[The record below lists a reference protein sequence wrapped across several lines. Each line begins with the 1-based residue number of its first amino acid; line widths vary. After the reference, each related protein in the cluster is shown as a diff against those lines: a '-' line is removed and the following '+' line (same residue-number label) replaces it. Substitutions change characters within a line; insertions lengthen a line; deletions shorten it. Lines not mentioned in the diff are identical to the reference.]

1 MNSPSRWAIGDRES
15 KAMSDTKKPVGYG
28 HDQKGAAGGTTIGGG
43 KPAVAHTVA
52 ADKSA
57 GEGTEPTAKTF
68 LIDDQEIDIREGET
82 IFRAARRL
90 DIKLPHLCYSPK
102 PGYRPDGN
110 CRVCMVE
117 IEGERVLA
125 ASCLRTPTPGMKVK
139 TQTDRA
145 KTARR
150 MVAELLLTDQP
161 AIEVAHDPDSELW
174 KIVKRLKIED
184 GRFPKRDAIEVPAPD
199 RSHVAMAVN
208 LDACIQCNLCVR
220 ACREVQVNDVIGMAG
235 RGHLEKIVFDINDPM
250 GASTCVACG
259 ECVQACPT
267 GALMPSTMVD
277 ENNVYLGKPDRTV
290 DSVCPYCGVGCQLTY
305 QIKDDKIVAVAGK
318 NGPANQNRLCV
329 KGRFG
334 FDYVANPQRL
344 LKPMIRKDGVP
355 KVPHEMV
362 DPSNPWT
369 HFREATWEEALDR
382 AAGGLKK
389 IRDRDGPDALAGFG
403 SAKGSNEEAY
413 LFQKLVRTGFG
424 TNNVDHCTRL
434 CHASSVSALLE
445 GVGSAAVTATFNECK
460 NSEVIIVIGAN
471 PTDNHPVAATF
482 FKQAAKRGAKLVVMD
497 PRGTAMKRHAWKM
510 LQFKNGTDVA
520 MLNAMLNVIVTE
532 KLYDQQY
539 IQTYVEGFEAWKES
553 VKDFTPEE
561 MAPIC
566 GIDAD
571 TLREVARAYA
581 RAESAIIFWGMG
593 VSQHTHGTD
602 NARCLIALSLIT
614 GQVGRPG
621 TGLHP
626 LRGQNNVQGASDA
639 GLIPM
644 FFPDYRSVEDPEI
657 RAQYESKW
665 GVKLPP
671 KRGKTVVEIMDAVHA
686 DEIKGMYIEGEN
698 PAMSDPDLNHAR
710 EALAHLEHLVVQ
722 DLFLTETA
730 VYADVI
736 LPASAWPEKDGTVT
750 NTNRQVQ
757 MGRQALPLPGDTRH
771 ALWIIQEIA
780 NRMGCGWTY
789 KHVSEV
795 YTEMAS
801 MMPALDNISWE
812 RVEREHAVTYP
823 SDGPDIPGRDVVFDK
838 GYPRPGGFAKLVA
851 TKLQPPDEVPD
862 AEYPFIL
869 STGRQLEHWHTG
881 SMTRRA
887 TVLDSLEPSAIAQ
900 LSRGTLAKLGIKAG
914 DPVRVT
920 TRRGTVELFSR
931 QDDGVPDG
939 VVFIPFAYVEAAANL
954 LTNPKLDPFGK
965 IPEFKFC
972 AAKVEAVDPMSRV
985 AAE

>member
-1 MNSPSRWAIGDRES
+1 MADSNEQ
-15 KAMSDTKKPVGYG
+15 KPN
-28 HDQKGAAGGTTIGGG
+28 
-43 KPAVAHTVA
+43 
-52 ADKSA
+52 
-57 GEGTEPTAKTF
+57 TF
-68 LIDDQEIDIREGET
+68 FIDNNEIDIREGES

-102 PGYRPDGN
+102 PGYRADGN

-125 ASCLRTPTPGMKVK
+125 ASCIRQPAPGMKVK
-139 TQTDRA
+139 TSTDRA
-145 KTARR
+145 KTARK

-161 AIEVAHDPDSELW
+161 AVEVAHDNDSEFW
-174 KIVKRLKIED
+174 KTAKRQGVVD
-184 GRFPKRDAIEVPAPD
+184 GRFPKREREAVPAPD
-199 RSHVAMAVN
+199 RSHPAMAVN

-235 RGHLEKIVFDINDPM
+235 RGHLEKIVFDFDDPM
-250 GASTCVACG
+250 GNSTCVACG

-267 GALMPSTMVD
+267 GALMPAAMVD

-305 QIKDDKIVAVAGK
+305 QIKNDKIVAVTGK
-318 NGPANQNRLCV
+318 NGPANANRLCV

-344 LKPMIRKDGVP
+344 LKPMIRKEGVA
-355 KVPHEMV
+355 KVPHEEI

-445 GVGSAAVTATFNECK
+445 GVGSAAVTATFNEVK
-460 NSEVIIVIGAN
+460 NSELIIIIGAN
-471 PTDNHPVAATF
+471 PTENHPVAATY
-482 FKQAAKRGAKLVVMD
+482 FKQAAKRGAKLVIMD

-510 LQFKNGTDVA
+510 MQFKNGTDVA

-539 IQTYVEGFEAWKES
+539 IQTYVEGFDAWKENI
-553 VKDFTPEE
+553 KDFTPEE
-561 MAPIC
+561 MEPIC
-566 GIDAD
+566 GIPAD

-581 RAESAIIFWGMG
+581 RAESSIIFWGMG

-602 NARCLIALSLIT
+602 NARCLIALALIT

-644 FFPDYRSVEDPEI
+644 FFPDYKSVENPEI
-657 RAQYESKW
+657 RAMYETKW

-710 EALAHLEHLVVQ
+710 QALAHLEHLVVQ

-730 VYADVI
+730 MYADVI
-736 LPASAWPEKDGTVT
+736 LPASGWPEKNGTVT

-757 MGRQALPLPGDTRH
+757 MGRAAIPLPGDTRQD
-771 ALWIIQEIA
+771 LWIIQDIA
-780 NRMGCGWTY
+780 NRMGCGWNYTS
-789 KHVSEV
+789 VGEV
-795 YTEMAS
+795 FDEMAS
-801 MMPALDNISWE
+801 MMPALDNITWD
-812 RVEREHAVTYP
+812 RVNREYAVTYP
-823 SDGPDIPGRDVVFDK
+823 TAGPDIPGRDVVFED
-838 GYPRPGGFAKLVA
+838 GFPRPGGFAKLVA
-851 TKLQPPDEVPD
+851 TKLQPPNEVPD
-862 AEYPFIL
+862 LEYPFIL

-887 TVLDSLEPSAIAQ
+887 KVLDALEPSAIAQ
-900 LSRGTLAKLGIKAG
+900 LSRGTIEKLGIQPG
-914 DPVRVT
+914 DMVKVI
-920 TRRGTVELFSR
+920 TRRGEVELASR
-931 QDDGVPDG
+931 QDDAIPDG

-954 LTNPKLDPFGK
+954 LTNPALDPFGK

-972 AAKVEAVDPMSRV
+972 AAKVEAVRPRLE